1 MLRERESEAVWH
13 GQLALYASLGCLMDR
28 NTSGLP
34 ICWERGE
41 KFGVQIL
48 GCG

>member
-13 GQLALYASLGCLMDR
+13 GQVALFASLGRLMDR

-34 ICWERGE
+34 ICWEWGE

-48 GCG
+48 GRG